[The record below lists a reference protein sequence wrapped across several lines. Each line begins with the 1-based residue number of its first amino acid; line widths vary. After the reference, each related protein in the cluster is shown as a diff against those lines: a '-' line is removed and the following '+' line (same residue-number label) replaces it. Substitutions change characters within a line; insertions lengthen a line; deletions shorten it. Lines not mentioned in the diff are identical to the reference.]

1 VTIISAGRLDD
12 FARRHRDAEAALA
25 GWAQNT
31 RSAAWRN
38 LPQVRQTYRSADA
51 VKVDSG
57 RVVTVFNIRG
67 NNYRLLTAISYP
79 AQVVNVLQFLTHAE
93 YDKEKWK
100 KTL

>member
-1 VTIISAGRLDD
+1 MTIISAGRLDE
-12 FARRHRDAEAALA
+12 FVRRYPDAETALA

-31 RSAAWRN
+31 RDAAWRN
-38 LPQVRQTYRSADA
+38 LQQVRQTYRSADA
-51 VKVDSG
+51 VQVDSG
-57 RVVTVFNIRG
+57 RTVTVFNVRG

-79 AQVVNVLQFLTHAE
+79 AGVVNVLQFLTHAE